1 MVSRVQWRDGRQIFG
16 RAVLRDPHRALL
28 NTLIGIPVLPQ
39 ALLPCPG
46 ATGKRPKL
54 GEARQPGKAAHFT
67 AQERS

>member
-16 RAVLRDPHRALL
+16 RAILRDPHRDVL
-28 NTLIGIPVLPQ
+28 NTFIGFQFTPKLFAVLR
-39 ALLPCPG
+39 